1 MNYSTN
7 GSPDDE
13 YIRKNAKIQ
22 AFINS
27 FQRNLELDNN
37 DQMLNNA
44 VNNLNKDISKYDMV
58 QSLISKI
65 ENQSGFFT
73 NKKNKKD
80 KYNKLLTII
89 NDDFK
94 DYNTGRNLNEIEIKQ
109 ILQLRGG
116 KSRKTKKANK
126 RKSKKSRK
134 ANKRKT
140 RKTRKTT

>member
-1 MNYSTN
+1 MSNYSN
-7 GSPDDE
+7 IYPKNSSSPDDK
-13 YIRKNAKIQ
+13 YIRQNAKIQ
-22 AFINS
+22 AFINT
-27 FQRNLELDNN
+27 FQRELGLNNN

-73 NKKNKKD
+73 NKKD

-94 DYNTGRNLNEIEIKQ
+94 DYNTRRNLNEVEIKQ

-116 KSRKTKKANK
+116 KSRKTRKANK
-126 RKSKKSRK
+126 RKSRKSRK
-134 ANKRKT
+134 ANKRKS
-140 RKTRKTT
+140 RKN